1 MSIRQA
7 VAKAIYA
14 KLAADLAPV
23 LVFDHVP
30 ADQAYPFVEVARHLD
45 QPDDTLAEHGS
56 VHLIYLSVWSSH
68 RGRKEVNTIL
78 GSITEA
84 LHHKPLVLEDGEAI
98 LVEII
103 DTDAVRDADGIT
115 YQGTATVRLRVGH
128 EG

>member
-7 VAKAIYA
+7 VAKAVYA

-30 ADQAYPFVEVARHLD
+30 ADQPKPFVEISRHLD

-56 VHLIYLSVWSSH
+56 IHLVYLSVWSAH

-78 GSITEA
+78 GSIADA
-84 LHHKPLVLEDGEAI
+84 LHHQPLTLEAGEAI

-115 YQGTATVRLRVGH
+115 YQGAATVRLRVGH
-128 EG
+128 ED

>member
-7 VAKAIYA
+7 VAKAVYA

-30 ADQAYPFVEVARHLD
+30 ADQAYPFVEISRHLD

-56 VHLIYLSVWSSH
+56 VHLVYLSVWSSH
-68 RGRKEVNTIL
+68 RGRKEANGIVDQIRA
-78 GSITEA
+78 A
-84 LHHKPLVLEDGEAI
+84 LHHQPLALDEGEAI
-98 LVEII
+98 LVEVI

-115 YQGTATVRLRVGH
+115 YQGAATVRLRVGH
-128 EG
+128 ED